1 MRRPRC
7 LSFTSRPQV
16 VNEKQRDMARV
27 LWNSDIDVYNSKVMP
42 LPVARSIS
50 SHLNIPDL
58 LRFASVSKNAY
69 RASSDPKL
77 WVKKLEAMGVWDTG
91 EEVTQEDI
99 RNCSFDHFD
108 DPLLCLSRIYKVPKL
123 AKVQLLHIRRCLDVY
138 YQDLQSNLA
147 FDRLKVFKNFLSPED
162 QARILSNLLK
172 FNAIDVD
179 ESSRVLVR
187 QKVTDLLEIFENAL
201 LKELEIHFDIQDYEK
216 TGQFVKILID
226 LQNDQTLMN
235 FFLQKICY
243 DNENIQFLN
252 SELFLPDQFFT
263 AVKDSSNPPLSV
275 EEPNQLEQPE
285 ANIKSATYLVNQ
297 EKTEEFM
304 TELANVFNELAEI
317 IDLIFPQS
325 IPMMYKISEEL
336 ITNQLMEIIHVL
348 TNTAKQKGL
357 FLSMAP
363 LLYRLLTVR
372 FIEMLKPCKNVGEL
386 YISLLRGLID
396 VSYESYASEYINE
409 EKLGLKQ
416 FCEDRVMQWKRQV
429 EQKEAETSQN
439 ILSKVKV
446 ESKSDFLTNFR
457 KVFTISSSADKSEL
471 TVEPESNF
479 SEVEAKAQIL
489 AENIKLIN
497 KVFSANMAL
506 EILKKARASLEGLL
520 TFQNFTINS
529 VELEVYSTIQEE
541 FITILEVLG
550 SEHLKTGFDRALKY
564 LKDYN
569 PKSLGENNPD
579 VSKTSVIDP
588 LVVFFELIN
597 TADLLVQMLDI
608 FYKEEIIN
616 KNVVRHENSILNPSL
631 QAKRN
636 LEAMVDKYVADGLNI
651 GIDVLFGEIDTVFS
665 SQIRESV
672 YISKGTMTDGPTPA
686 ALQAVSILEQNI
698 DLLVDA
704 ADKSVVEIFQQE
716 VAERFFQVIVK
727 LMKQSTVSEQG
738 AVTLI
743 FDLNL
748 YYDFITKHIKSNK
761 RMVYPLF
768 EALKKVGTIYL
779 ISGEDSKA
787 IGQLV
792 SDLSKFNGIFSQ
804 EEIYEFV
811 QRREDW
817 PVIKKHVE
825 KVMYG
830 LSLAD
835 CAIM

>member
-1 MRRPRC
+1 MLGRS
-7 LSFTSRPQV
+7 LSLTAHPSEDRLKKRV
-16 VNEKQRDMARV
+16 MARV

-50 SHLNIPDL
+50 SHLDIPEL
-58 LRFASVSKNAY
+58 LRFASVSKNAN
-69 RASSDPKL
+69 RAASDPKL
-77 WVKKLEAMGVWDTG
+77 WVKKLQLMGVWDTA
-91 EEVTQEDI
+91 EEIDLGDI
-99 RNCSFDHFD
+99 KDCNFDHFN
-108 DPLLCLSRIYKVPKL
+108 DPLMCLSRIYKVPKL

-138 YQDLQSNLA
+138 YKDLQSNLA

-179 ESSRVLVR
+179 QTSRTLVR

-216 TGQFVKILID
+216 TGQFVRILID
-226 LQNDQTLMN
+226 LQNDQTLIN

-243 DNENIQFLN
+243 DNENIRFLN
-252 SELFLPDQFFT
+252 SEIFSPDLFFIATENPSIDVPDQAT
-263 AVKDSSNPPLSV
+263 D
-275 EEPNQLEQPE
+275 E
-285 ANIKSATYLVNQ
+285 SATAKDEAIGYLVNQ
-297 EKTEEFM
+297 EKAVEFI

-357 FLSMAP
+357 FLAMAP

-372 FIEMLKPCKNVGEL
+372 YIDMLNPCKNVGEL

-409 EKLGLKQ
+409 EKLLLKQ
-416 FCEDRVMQWKRQV
+416 FCDERVMLWKKQV

-457 KVFTISSSADKSEL
+457 KVFTIASSVDKADIS
-471 TVEPESNF
+471 VEPESNF

-497 KVFSANMAL
+497 KVFSANMTL
-506 EILKKARASLEGLL
+506 EILKQARSSLEGLL
-520 TFQNFTINS
+520 TFQNFSINS
-529 VELEVYSTIQEE
+529 VEVEVYSTIQEE
-541 FITILEVLG
+541 FIAILDVLG
-550 SEHLKTGFDRALKY
+550 SEHLRTGFDRALKY

-569 PKSLGENNPD
+569 PKSLGEDNSDP
-579 VSKTSVIDP
+579 SKASVIDP

-597 TADLLVQMLDI
+597 TADLIVQMLDI

-651 GIDVLFGEIDTVFS
+651 GIDVLFGEIDTVLS
-665 SQIRESV
+665 SQIHESAYCV
-672 YISKGTMTDGPTPA
+672 KGTMSDGPTPA
-686 ALQAVSILEQNI
+686 ATQAVSILEQNI
-698 DLLVDA
+698 DLLVDS

-748 YYDFITKHIKSNK
+748 YYDFVTKHIKSNK

-835 CAIM
+835 CTIM